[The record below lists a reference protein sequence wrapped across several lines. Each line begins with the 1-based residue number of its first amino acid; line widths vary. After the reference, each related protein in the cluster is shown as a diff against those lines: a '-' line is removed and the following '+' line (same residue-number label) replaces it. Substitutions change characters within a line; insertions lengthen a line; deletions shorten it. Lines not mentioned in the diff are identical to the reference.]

1 MPIRI
6 PEQLPAREIL
16 EQENIFVMDEERATN
31 QEIRPLNILILN
43 LMPEKEK
50 TEAQLLRFLG
60 NTPIQVNISFLR
72 LSTHESK
79 NTSKFHLDQFYKSFN
94 DIRTKKYD
102 GLIITGAP
110 VEKLEFSDVN
120 YWEEL
125 QSIMNWSS
133 ENVTST
139 LHICWGGTSCPVPSL
154 WNRQIRTSREML
166 RGIHS

>member
-139 LHICWGGTSCPVPSL
+139 LHICWGHKLPCT
-154 WNRQIRTSREML
+154 IIME
-166 RGIHS
+166 